1 MTPSTA
7 SSSRTSGT
15 TSLVRRIA
23 IVAMAGG
30 LALGGLAC
38 STSGNDDE
46 PNDPADVNVDA
57 DDILPPAEG
66 SPSGPGAEMDDS
78 DDSDDSSSSGGSGY

>member
-1 MTPSTA
+1 
-7 SSSRTSGT
+7 
-15 TSLVRRIA
+15 
-23 IVAMAGG
+23 MAGG

-78 DDSDDSSSSGGSGY
+78 DDSSGSGSSGGSGY

>member
-1 MTPSTA
+1 
-7 SSSRTSGT
+7 
-15 TSLVRRIA
+15 
-23 IVAMAGG
+23 MAGG

-38 STSGNDDE
+38 STTGNDDE

-66 SPSGPGAEMDDS
+66 SPSGPGAEMDDA
-78 DDSDDSSSSGGSGY
+78 DDSSGSGSSGGSGY

>member
-1 MTPSTA
+1 
-7 SSSRTSGT
+7 
-15 TSLVRRIA
+15 
-23 IVAMAGG
+23 MAGG

-66 SPSGPGAEMDDS
+66 SPSSPGMEMDDAG
-78 DDSDDSSSSGGSGY
+78 DSSSSGGSGSSGSSGSSGGSGY